1 MQTFDRPAIKAE
13 AKRLFYANR
22 SLCISM
28 ALLVFLVCAI
38 ISGVV
43 IVAATAV
50 GGRASGLREADEAG
64 VRGEA

>member
-28 ALLVFLVCAI
+28 ALLV
-38 ISGVV
+38 S
-43 IVAATAV
+43 
-50 GGRASGLREADEAG
+50 RR
-64 VRGEA
+64 